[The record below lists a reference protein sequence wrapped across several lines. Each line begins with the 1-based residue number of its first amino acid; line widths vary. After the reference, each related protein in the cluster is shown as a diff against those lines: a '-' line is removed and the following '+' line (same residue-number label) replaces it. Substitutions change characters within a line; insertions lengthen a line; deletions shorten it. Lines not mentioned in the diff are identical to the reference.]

1 MLGEIVSARVL
12 SGPKRVIGIVTE
24 DKPRRIKV
32 LEENTGITH
41 LCKKESAY
49 PIKKSNNKEVKE
61 SELSA
66 ENKNIK
72 DLMILHNE
80 SIGDL
85 STSSSINPE
94 IIRQAI
100 YENRKLSET
109 SYKRIIKHYKV
120 KRGFFN
126 KYGRAVHGTDYFR
139 FIVGYRMT
147 SVRYQS
153 GYEVTDLMERTSD
166 PKVKGVSHIKRIER
180 GEAELPPKF
189 QEEIERIFRVPEG
202 SLTRLSTTHKERELA
217 KKLK

>member
-24 DKPRRIKV
+24 DKHRRIRV
-32 LEENTGITH
+32 LEDNTGITY
-41 LCKKESAY
+41 LCKKDSAY
-49 PIKKSNNKEVKE
+49 PIKKSSGVEVKE

-72 DLMILHNE
+72 DLMVLHNE

-85 STSSSINPE
+85 SRNSSVNPE

-100 YENRKLSET
+100 YENRQLTEVT
-109 SYKRIIKHYKV
+109 YKRIIKHYKV

-139 FIVGYRMT
+139 AIVGYRM
-147 SVRYQS
+147 SKARQHS
-153 GYEVTDLMERTSD
+153 GYDAKDVIDRTND
-166 PKVKGVSHIKRIER
+166 PKVKGPSHIKRIER
-180 GEAELPPKF
+180 GLSELPPIF
-189 QEEIERIFRVPEG
+189 QKELESVLEIPVG
-202 SLTRLSTTHKERELA
+202 SLTRLSTTNKEREIA
-217 KKLK
+217 KKFK